1 MSRFDPL
8 AEAQR
13 EAQLA
18 ADELIERYEEINL
31 LYGIGESLGRTVSLP
46 EAATIILRDIADTVG
61 ARRGVILVHDAASDR
76 LEPVARRSIGDAD
89 VGAILATDPDSLLAR
104 AFRSRQVVLAAAT
117 DRRASHEGALSGSL
131 LAVPILWTSAAEGA
145 VALGVLALA
154 EHASPQGFT
163 AGDQKLLAAI
173 ATQIGA
179 AIENA
184 RLVQSSLA
192 QQRLAQEMQLA
203 HDLQMKLLPAG
214 SVVAPEAEAAAR
226 VLPAQSVG
234 GDFYHLF
241 KLEGDRTGVMIGDV
255 SGHGYQAALIMAL
268 AMSAAAI
275 HAQRTTDPAKVLH
288 DLMASLRDELVSTD
302 MFFTVCYAVI
312 DPRHAQLRFANLGHP
327 HAFVVRADGRHERL
341 TAQAPPL
348 GLGDD
353 EPIAVTTIA
362 WSRGTDLFLGFT
374 DGVSDARNAAG
385 ARFGE
390 TRVLDTVLPQRSAPP
405 AQIVDAVLDA
415 VAAHGDGIAH
425 DDDLTLVVVRS

>member
-1 MSRFDPL
+1 VPDPL

-46 EAATIILRDIADTVG
+46 EAATIILGDIAETVG
-61 ARRGVILVHDAASDR
+61 ARRGVILVHDGATER
-76 LEPVARRSIGDAD
+76 LERVAVRGIATSDITSIDIRD
-89 VGAILATDPDSLLAR
+89 VDSLLAR
-104 AFRSRQVVLAAAT
+104 AFRERHVVLASR
-117 DRRASHEGALSGSL
+117 DDVRAPHEAPLSGAL
-131 LAVPILWTSAAEGA
+131 LAVPILWTSAEGA

-154 EHASPQGFT
+154 DHVSAQSFT

-192 QQRLAQEMQLA
+192 QQRLVHEMQLA
-203 HDLQMKLLPAG
+203 HHLQMKLLPAG

-226 VLPAQSVG
+226 VVPADSVG

-241 KLEGDRTGVMIGDV
+241 KLDGASTGVMIGDV

-275 HAQRTTDPAKVLH
+275 HAQRTTDPARVLH

-302 MFFTVCYAVI
+302 MFFTVCYAVV
-312 DPRHAQLRFANLGHP
+312 DPARGELRYANLGHP
-327 HAFVVRADGRHERL
+327 HVFVVRADGRHERL

-348 GLGDD
+348 GLGGDA
-353 EPIAVTTIA
+353 PIAVTTLPWA
-362 WSRGTDLFLGFT
+362 RGADVLVGFT
-374 DGVSDARNAAG
+374 DGVSDSRNADGVA
-385 ARFGE
+385 FGE
-390 TRVLDTVLPQRSAPP
+390 SRVLATVVAQRAAPA
-405 AQIVDAVLDA
+405 AQIVDTVFQA
-415 VAAHGDGIAH
+415 VAHHADGVAHT
-425 DDDLTLVVVRS
+425 DDLTLVVVRS